1 MSGHALLLWVAIG
14 GFTIH
19 VLGLVVLAL
28 MLRESRRLTRE
39 VEGLVY
45 HEGERTRT
53 ALGLP

>member
-1 MSGHALLLWVAIG
+1 MHTSLLWVAIG

-19 VLGLVVLAL
+19 VLGLVVLTL

-45 HEGERTRT
+45 REGERTRA
-53 ALGLP
+53 ALGRP